1 VSTVKPP
8 QPSWV
13 AHLVLPPASVA
24 SALAQV
30 APGGRYPLRYAHSKS
45 YLYDA
50 HLILPPAG
58 GVARALP
65 HVAPRGAARGPGAA
79 RPGLCIRECRARLF
93 RRRSRQPPQLGGVV
107 CDLAVCDLAEL
118 EARCRAGCRAGTGAV
133 FCRRRVGYVQAGGG
147 GREGGGVG
155 QRPRL
160 GAGAV
165 PQRRQALG
173 DALRCKSHTTSRINT
188 ILSRLQASVA
198 QHAIRDRV
206 WAAKATRA
214 IWQHQQG
221 GRVRGHLRD
230 APRQRQL
237 LWLRRG
243 VLGRHGC
250 LQRSCTSQQSQQG
263 QACSPVYHPHVRTQ
277 QLGATL

>member
-1 VSTVKPP
+1 MCTVKPP

-24 SALAQV
+24 RALAQV

-79 RPGLCIRECRARLF
+79 RPGLRIRECRARLF
-93 RRRSRQPPQLGGVV
+93 RRRPRQPPQLGGVV

-118 EARCRAGCRAGTGAV
+118 EARCRAGCRAGTGAI
-133 FCRRRVGYVQAGGG
+133 FCRRRVGYVFQAGGG

-173 DALRCKSHTTSRINT
+173 DALRCKSHDSIEAAGECRTTCNQGQGLGGKSYELYSNTSR
-188 ILSRLQASVA
+188 VA
-198 QHAIRDRV
+198 ECEG
-206 WAAKATRA
+206 TC
-214 IWQHQQG
+214 G
-221 GRVRGHLRD
+221 MLRVRGSCCGSGVVSSGGTAVSSAA
-230 APRQRQL
+230 APASRASRARHAALCTILMFGPNSSGQR
-237 LWLRRG
+237 R
-243 VLGRHGC
+243 
-250 LQRSCTSQQSQQG
+250 
-263 QACSPVYHPHVRTQ
+263 
-277 QLGATL
+277 